1 MLLYN
6 VGSAVIS
13 LCLFICRIHVNHF
26 FSDQGNN
33 HLEVNF
39 ILPEIFFIK
48 SSKQFLFF
56 SQVLTRSTPLFSW
69 LFPCL
74 FWSCTHPQGDQH
86 FQLLL
91 AFRVVSEVAS
101 HVPIIVKQR
110 GSPLFPLSARMES
123 NQQTH
128 QLKEIFNKKEV
139 ESKKQ
144 QWFIFKGQLPSESP
158 IMQSALER
166 IGAWT
171 HKINT

>member
-1 MLLYN
+1 MFLYCL
-6 VGSAVIS
+6 GFAVLS
-13 LCLFICRIHVNHF
+13 LSGCLFTECL

-33 HLEVNF
+33 HLEVHF
-39 ILPEIFFIK
+39 ILPEIFFTK

-56 SQVLTRSTPLFSW
+56 SQVHVRSTPLFSW

-74 FWSCTHPQGDQH
+74 FWSHTHPQGDQ
-86 FQLLL
+86 QLQVLL

-110 GSPLFPLSARMES
+110 GSPLFPLSARMEN
-123 NQQTH
+123 NQHTH
-128 QLKEIFNKKEV
+128 QLKEIFNKENG

-144 QWFIFKGQLPSESP
+144 QWLVFKGQLLSESP

-166 IGAWT
+166 IEVWT